1 MSVVRLDWV
10 FALDAFNFCTS
21 HVRAFFHASVL
32 FIFLFWT
39 CVLFLFSLSLSLSLS
54 LSVWI
59 NLSMAPK
66 QRKSTLTRYPLRGSR
81 SSSSDPPIP
90 YHIRFYDEKAKTDLF
105 ENFQNRGVHLECQV
119 ILSDFSDTALPEVIW
134 TRGWESLYGKPDRCP
149 VVFIQEFYSNMHSI
163 DTFMPCF
170 VTTFWGIRIVVTPDL
185 ISKVLHVQCILTP
198 WLWSS
203 TDCVRSW
210 AYLSLLWDSFYMG
223 W

>member
-32 FIFLFWT
+32 FIFLFELVF
-39 CVLFLFSLSLSLSLS
+39 CFFSLSLSL
-54 LSVWI
+54 WI

-119 ILSDFSDTALPEVIW
+119 ILLDFSDTALPEVIW
-134 TRGWESLYGKPDRCP
+134 TWGWEFLYGKPDRCP
-149 VVFIQEFYSNMHSI
+149 AVFIQEFYSNMHSI

-170 VTTFWGIRIVVTPDL
+170 VTTF
-185 ISKVLHVQCILTP
+185 
-198 WLWSS
+198 
-203 TDCVRSW
+203 
-210 AYLSLLWDSFYMG
+210 
-223 W
+223 